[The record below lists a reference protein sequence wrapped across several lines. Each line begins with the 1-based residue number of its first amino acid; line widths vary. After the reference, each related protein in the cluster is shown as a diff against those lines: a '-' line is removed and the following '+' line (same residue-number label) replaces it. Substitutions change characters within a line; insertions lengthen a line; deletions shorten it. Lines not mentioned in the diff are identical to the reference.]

1 MHAHD
6 TTLHRPAS
14 HSLARDELPGFRPR
28 YLGLSEAEF
37 LALSCGHH
45 TRRLKTD
52 WLPLLHWL
60 RAMPALR
67 SITTNTGAALEQ
79 PLAHEDAGITG
90 RSLRLHGPNQ
100 ELEFDFSQWHCGFA
114 VAAGVDGTQRAGL
127 RFFSPR
133 GDLLHSI
140 EAEAPFRLSLD
151 RSAAFHATD
160 QGRVQPLPS
169 QRPSIPTELDAFD
182 AECLRL
188 WWQLP
193 LELTARPVPGLP
205 RVPRGRLLTALGQDH
220 AIRVELCALHTLVE
234 CLDALEQE
242 SLRLTVANH
251 GAMQRCRG
259 RGFYAA
265 RLEEAIL
272 LHNETCILRLLPQA
286 VHAAW
291 IVRKPTY
298 QGERLGLELLDE
310 HGELLAGIDAAAQA
324 DGLRTAWATLLE
336 AIREETRLPE

>member
-1 MHAHD
+1 MHALD
-6 TTLHRPAS
+6 TTWHRS
-14 HSLARDELPGFRPR
+14 VRHSLARDELPGFRPR

-60 RAMPALR
+60 RGIPALR

-79 PLAHEDAGITG
+79 PLAHEDASVTSH
-90 RSLRLHGPNQ
+90 SLHLHGPDQ

-127 RFFSPR
+127 RFFNPR

-140 EAEAPFRLSLD
+140 EAEAPFQLSLGM
-151 RSAAFHATD
+151 SAAFHATD
-160 QGRVQPLPS
+160 QGREQPLPS
-169 QRPSIPTELDAFD
+169 PRPYTPAELDAFD

-220 AIRVELCALHTLVE
+220 AIRVELSALHDLVE

-251 GAMQRCRG
+251 GAVQRCRG

-272 LHNETCILRLLPQA
+272 LHNEICTLRLLPQA

-291 IVRKPTY
+291 IVRKPTH
-298 QGERLGLELLDE
+298 QGERLGLELHDE
-310 HGELLAGIDAAAQA
+310 QGELLTGIDAAAQTG
-324 DGLRTAWATLLE
+324 GLRTAWATLLE
-336 AIREETRLPE
+336 AIREETMIKG

>member
-1 MHAHD
+1 MHALD
-6 TTLHRPAS
+6 TTPHRPAR
-14 HSLARDELPGFRPR
+14 HSSASDELPGFRPR

-60 RAMPALR
+60 RGIPALR
-67 SITTNTGAALEQ
+67 SITTNAGAALEQ
-79 PLAHEDAGITG
+79 PLAHEEAGVSG
-90 RSLRLHGPNQ
+90 HSLRLHGPDQ

-114 VAAGVDGTQRAGL
+114 VAPGVDGTQRAGL
-127 RFFSPR
+127 RFFNPH

-140 EAEAPFRLSLD
+140 EAEVPFRLSLGM
-151 RSAAFHATD
+151 SADFHAVD
-160 QGRVQPLPS
+160 QGREQPLPCP
-169 QRPSIPTELDAFD
+169 RPSTPAELDAFD

-193 LELTARPVPGLP
+193 LAHTARPVPGLP
-205 RVPRGRLLTALGQDH
+205 GVTRGRLLAALGQDH
-220 AIRVELCALHTLVE
+220 AIQVELGALHTLVE
-234 CLDALEQE
+234 CLDALERE

-251 GAMQRCRG
+251 GAVQRCRG

-265 RLEEAIL
+265 RMDEAIL
-272 LHNETCILRLLPQA
+272 LHNETCTLRLLPRA

-291 IVRKPTY
+291 MVRKPTH
-298 QGERLGLELLDE
+298 QGERLGLELHDE
-310 HGELLAGIDAAAQA
+310 RGELLAGIDAAAKT
-324 DGLRTAWATLLE
+324 DGLRTTWATLLE
-336 AIREETRLPE
+336 AIREETRIKE